1 MPHFFIILFKINL
14 ILVLFA
20 AAYHL
25 VLRRLTF
32 YTLNRVFLL
41 LGILFS
47 TIYPFIN
54 LTEFFNSF
62 KSAPRFLPQ
71 LNQHVS
77 QFAQQDS
84 ISFTWQVLTSVFY
97 AGVFLMASRLIIQF
111 ISLYGVHKNSK
122 PGWIEHIKVRILND
136 EVSPFSF
143 WQNIY
148 INPLLH
154 KKDDLKNIIE
164 HERIHVEEWHTLDII
179 IAEISLVFYWFNPGV
194 WLMKKAVKENIEFIT
209 DAKILKRG
217 IDKKAYQYSLLDVG
231 NLRPSV
237 AIVNHFNLSDLKKR
251 IQMMNVKRSSKVNLT
266 RYIFVL
272 PVLLI
277 VTLAFTIDKKDVQ
290 KRLKPITEIISSLP
304 DNKTKKVLPE
314 PNRNRNAGKS
324 TTIHNKVN
332 LNKNTTVKVENSVTQ
347 ADSSHRVLNIV
358 LKDKEAKIP
367 LDVKRNRALFISSF
381 TFDDTTSNAQKPK
394 IRNIKIIMKTDK
406 DINYSFSDEKD
417 MGNGVNVNS
426 AGKKPE
432 DSLST
437 KNKTKN
443 FFFTQSASYT
453 VDGNKVSAA
462 DLSKLATKQIE
473 NIVVK
478 PNGVL
483 DIKTKQK

>member
-1 MPHFFIILFKINL
+1 MPDFFIILFKINL

-20 AAYHL
+20 VAYHL

-62 KSAPRFLPQ
+62 KSAPTFLPQ

-97 AGVFLMASRLIIQF
+97 AGVFLMALRLIIQF
-111 ISLYGVHKNSK
+111 ISLHRVHKNSK

-154 KKDDLKNIIE
+154 KKEDLKNIIE
-164 HERIHVEEWHTLDII
+164 HESIHVEEWHTLDII
-179 IAEISLVFYWFNPGV
+179 LAEISLVFYWFNPGV
-194 WLMKKAVKENIEFIT
+194 WIMKKAVKENIEFIT

-231 NLRPSV
+231 TLRPSV
-237 AIVNHFNLSDLKKR
+237 GIVNHFNLSDLKKR
-251 IQMMNVKRSSKVNLT
+251 IQMMNAKRSSKVNLT
-266 RYIFVL
+266 RYVFVL

-277 VTLAFTIDKKDVQ
+277 VTLAYTIDKKNVQ
-290 KRLKPITEIISSLP
+290 KRLKPITEIISTIP
-304 DNKTKKVLPE
+304 YNKTKKVLLE
-314 PNRNRNAGKS
+314 PSQNKTISKSTVLRNRVDLDKKAR
-324 TTIHNKVN
+324 V
-332 LNKNTTVKVENSVTQ
+332 TVGNNVQ
-347 ADSSHRVLNIV
+347 QIDSLPHVLNIF

-367 LDVKRNRALFISSF
+367 LDVKGDRKIFISSF

-406 DINYSFSDEKD
+406 DINYSFSDENN
-417 MGNGVNVNS
+417 MGSAVNVNS
-426 AGKKPE
+426 VGKIPE
-432 DSLST
+432 DSSST
-437 KNKTKN
+437 PNKVKH
-443 FFFTQSASYT
+443 FFFTQSASYS

-462 DLSKLATKQIE
+462 DLSKLATEQIK

-483 DIKTKQK
+483 DIKTRQK

>member
-209 DAKILKRG
+209 DAKILKKG

-290 KRLKPITEIISSLP
+290 KGLKPVTEIISIL
-304 DNKTKKVLPE
+304 DNKTKKILPE
-314 PNRNRNAGKS
+314 PNQNRKAGKS
-324 TTIHNKVN
+324 NVLRKNFN
-332 LNKNTTVKVENSVTQ
+332 LDKNAMVTVGNSVQRT
-347 ADSSHRVLNIV
+347 DSLPHVLNIF
-358 LKDKEAKIP
+358 LKDKESKIP
-367 LDVKRNRALFISSF
+367 SGAEGEKKVFISSF

-406 DINYSFSDEKD
+406 DINYSFSDD
-417 MGNGVNVNS
+417 NNMGNRVNVNS

-437 KNKTKN
+437 PNKTKN
-443 FFFTQSASYT
+443 FFFTQSATYT

>member
-25 VLRRLTF
+25 ILRRLTF
-32 YTLNRVFLL
+32 YTLNRIFLL
-41 LGILFS
+41 TGILFS

-54 LTEFFNSF
+54 LTEFFNSI
-62 KSAPRFLPQ
+62 KSAPAFLPQ
-71 LNQHVS
+71 LNQRVS

-84 ISFTWQVLTSVFY
+84 ISVPWQVLTLVFY
-97 AGVFLMASRLIIQF
+97 AGVLFMASRLVIQF
-111 ISLYGVHKNSK
+111 ISLRQVHKNSK
-122 PGWIEHIKVRILND
+122 AGWVEHFKVRILND
-136 EVSPFSF
+136 ELSPFSF
-143 WQNIY
+143 WQTIY

-154 KKDDLKNIIE
+154 KKEDLKNIIE
-164 HERIHVEEWHTLDII
+164 HEHIHVKEWHTLDII
-179 IAEISLVFYWFNPGV
+179 LAEISLVFYWFNPGV

-231 NLRPSV
+231 TLRPSV

-251 IQMMNVKRSSKVNLT
+251 IKMMNAKRSSKLNLT
-266 RYIFVL
+266 RYAFVL

-290 KRLKPITEIISSLP
+290 RRLKPITEIISATP
-304 DNKTKKVLPE
+304 DNKTKKALPE
-314 PNRNRNAGKS
+314 PNQNRKANKS
-324 TTIHNKVN
+324 TALRNKID
-332 LNKNTTVKVENSVTQ
+332 LNKNTTITGGNGVQQ
-347 ADSSHRVLNIV
+347 ADSSRRVLDIF
-358 LKDKEAKIP
+358 LKDVEAKIP
-367 LDVKRNRALFISSF
+367 SGAKGDKKVFISSF
-381 TFDDTTSNAQKPK
+381 TFNDTTINAQEPK
-394 IRNIKIIMKTDK
+394 IRNINIIMKTDK
-406 DINYSFSDEKD
+406 DINYSFSDENNT
-417 MGNGVNVNS
+417 GSGVNVTG

-432 DSLST
+432 DSLLT
-437 KNKTKN
+437 KNKIRH
-443 FFFTQSASYT
+443 FFFTQSATYT

-462 DLSKLATKQIE
+462 DLSKLATEQIK

-478 PNGVL
+478 QNGLV